1 MAEELKTGSKCNAK
15 IKLIWVVTENQDIDS
30 LYRW

>member
-1 MAEELKTGSKCNAK
+1 MAEELKTGSKYNAK